1 MEISVIPKH
10 RMVLV
15 RVSGEIDHHSAEFIR
30 KSLERE
36 IRKTS
41 AINIAMDFSRV
52 TFMDSSGIGMII
64 GRYKTVRALGG
75 NLIVFDA
82 GESIKRIFEMAGLS
96 SLIIITDT
104 LQRGISRMQKNGG
117 VKI

>member
-15 RVSGEIDHHSAEFIR
+15 RVSGEIDHHSAGHIR
-30 KSLERE
+30 NCLERE

-41 AINIAMDFSRV
+41 AINIAIDFSRV

-64 GRYKTVRALGG
+64 GRFKTVTALGG
-75 NLIVFDA
+75 RLIVFDVS
-82 GESIKRIFEMAGLS
+82 ESIKRIFEMSGLG
-96 SLIIITDT
+96 SLIIISDT
-104 LQRGISRMQKNGG
+104 LQRGISIMNKGRG
-117 VKI
+117 VKV

>member
-15 RVSGEIDHHSAEFIR
+15 RVSGEIDHHTAENIR

-36 IRKTS
+36 IRRSS

-64 GRYKTVRALGG
+64 GRYKTVKALGG
-75 NLIVFDA
+75 DLIVFDV
-82 GESIKRIFEMAGLS
+82 GESIKRIFEMSGLS

-104 LQRGISRMQKNGG
+104 LQRGISRMNKARG
-117 VKI
+117 VRV